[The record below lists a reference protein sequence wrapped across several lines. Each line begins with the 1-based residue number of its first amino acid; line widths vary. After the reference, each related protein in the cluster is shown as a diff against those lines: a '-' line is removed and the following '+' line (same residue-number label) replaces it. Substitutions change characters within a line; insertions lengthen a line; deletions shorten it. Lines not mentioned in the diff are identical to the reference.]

1 MFIAFDFLVVV
12 LVLQSPPTTLDG
24 WMDANS
30 CSIDDRWF
38 SKNNENLSWHNDIMS
53 TQDTRQQR
61 GFVLFSCGGDH
72 MMTTTRLPCPGC
84 CRKFAQN
91 HLYRSF
97 AVGDRMLSAVGA
109 RLLLLFCCFFLLKEG
124 SWKASK
130 SHCERTDASVH
141 VDPVY
146 CTCPFS
152 FCEKCD
158 GGHCA
163 MGRWRMIFFSW
174 RRLQRSCPLKGRS
187 NLNVSLCEK
196 IVSNLMNIQLRT
208 SSWELRKTFF
218 SFFFNEF

>member
-12 LVLQSPPTTLDG
+12 LVLQLPPTTLDG

-38 SKNNENLSWHNDIMS
+38 SKIMKTLADTTTLCQHKTLVSSEDLSCFLAVVTTWWQQPACLAQAAVVNLHKTICIAVLQLVIECCQLSGRVFFFFFVAFFCWKKVLGRRRNLTVREQTPLFMS
-53 TQDTRQQR
+53 T
-61 GFVLFSCGGDH
+61 
-72 MMTTTRLPCPGC
+72 P
-84 CRKFAQN
+84 
-91 HLYRSF
+91 
-97 AVGDRMLSAVGA
+97 
-109 RLLLLFCCFFLLKEG
+109 
-124 SWKASK
+124 
-130 SHCERTDASVH
+130 
-141 VDPVY
+141 